1 MVPTEKVEEVPQDRA
16 ASWESRLWRLF
27 ARRGFSTALSVG
39 LVVAAI
45 CLGSF
50 TYMLLTGLTPFS
62 PSRPVVISLLL
73 ANLAVVLVLFALIFW
88 RVIRIILARVSGTAG
103 AKLHAR
109 LVTLFAIVAVMPAI
123 IVAVFAA
130 VTLNRGLDTWFGER
144 AQIIISNAETVAE
157 AYLNE
162 HRQVLRGDTLAMATD
177 INRESALLESDPTY
191 FYTVFNGQTRVRSLH
206 AAYLIKSD
214 GRIVAKARGSVE
226 VGMPA
231 AENFVTA
238 KEDDIAL
245 FIVEDHNQIR
255 ALVALPAL
263 PDTYLYVARF
273 VDAQVLEHL
282 VQTRA
287 AVSEYESLETRRSQF
302 QVTFALIYVTVALIT
317 LLAAIWLG
325 LWAANR
331 IVDPISQLVRAAERV
346 SVGDLRARVPV
357 GGTGDELDM
366 LTGAF
371 NRMTSQLES
380 QRNDLIEANHQLDE
394 RRQFTEAVLSGVS
407 AGVLGLDNEGRITH
421 ANRAALRF
429 FGLSEAK
436 LLDRAIATAIPE
448 MASAVADARAHPD
461 RTAQAQIVIAQAGQE
476 RTLNLRVT
484 REMTDSGQGGFV
496 LTFDDITELVRAQ
509 RTSAWADVARRI
521 AHEIKNPLTPIQLSA
536 ERLRRKYSKEIKSDP
551 DVFEQCTQTIIRQ
564 VGDIGRM
571 VDEFSSF
578 ARMPSA
584 SMKALDINEI
594 LRQAVFLQRVGH
606 SDIEYQLELPE
617 KPVILDCDGRLVS
630 QALTNIL
637 KNAAEA
643 IRGQDEEDE
652 EDGEGRGAPHKTGSE
667 KAGRIHVALVADDD
681 TIEIATTDSG
691 CGLPEADRSRLTEPY
706 MTTRTKG
713 TGLGLAIVNKVM
725 EDHGGQLV
733 LEDAPQG
740 EGWDSGAR
748 VRLVFP
754 RRRAPEDKMQDKIK
768 DKSNET
774 NEGGESNAAGK
785 VTEEAVDGV

>member
-1 MVPTEKVEEVPQDRA
+1 MVPTEQVEEVRQDRA
-16 ASWESRLWRLF
+16 ASWESRLWRLV
-27 ARRGFSTALSVG
+27 ARRGFSTALSIG
-39 LVVAAI
+39 LVVTAI
-45 CLGSF
+45 GLGSF

-62 PSRPVVISLLL
+62 PTRPVVISLLL

-109 LVTLFAIVAVMPAI
+109 LVTLFSIVAVMPAI

-144 AQIIISNAETVAE
+144 AQTIISNAETVAE

-177 INRESALLESDPTY
+177 VNRESALIETDPAY

-231 AENFVTA
+231 PEYFEMA
-238 KEDDIAL
+238 KKEDIAL

-255 ALVALPAL
+255 ALVALPAM

-282 VQTRA
+282 AETRA
-287 AVSEYESLETRRSQF
+287 SVSEYESLESRRSQF

-317 LLAAIWLG
+317 LIAAIWLG

-407 AGVLGLDNEGRITH
+407 AGVLGLDNEGQITH

-429 FGLSEAK
+429 FALSEAK
-436 LLDRAIATAIPE
+436 LLGRAIATAIPE

-461 RTAQAQIVIAQAGQE
+461 RTAQAQIVIPQKGQD

-536 ERLRRKYSKEIKSDP
+536 ERLRRKYGKEITSDP

-564 VGDIGRM
+564 VNDIGRM

-584 SMKALDINEI
+584 SMKALDVNEI

-606 SDIEYQLELPE
+606 PDIEYRLDLPE
-617 KPVILDCDGRLVS
+617 KPVILECDGRLVS

-643 IRGQDEEDE
+643 IRGPEEEEDE
-652 EDGEGRGAPHKTGSE
+652 DEGVPHRASTG
-667 KAGRIHVALVADDD
+667 KAGRIHVALTAGDEL
-681 TIEIATTDSG
+681 IEIATTDSG

-725 EDHGGQLV
+725 EDHGGTLV
-733 LEDAPQG
+733 LEDAPRD
-740 EGWDSGAR
+740 EGWESGAR

-754 RRRAPEDKMQDKIK
+754 RRRPAQE
-768 DKSNET
+768 KSNET
-774 NEGGESNAAGK
+774 GEGGGKQAGPK

>member
-1 MVPTEKVEEVPQDRA
+1 MVPTDQIEEAGRDRTG
-16 ASWESRLWRLF
+16 SWEGRLWQLVN
-27 ARRGFSTALSVG
+27 RRRFSTTFSIG

-50 TYMLLTGLTPFS
+50 TYMLLTGLTPFA
-62 PSRPVVISLLL
+62 PTRPVLISLLL
-73 ANLAVVLVLFALIFW
+73 ANLAIVLVLFALIFW
-88 RVIRIILARVSGTAG
+88 RLIRVILARVSGTAG

-109 LVTLFAIVAVMPAI
+109 LVTMFAVVAVMPAI

-144 AQIIISNAETVAE
+144 AQLIISNAETVAE

-177 INRESALLESDPTY
+177 LDREATLISSDPAY
-191 FYTVFNGQTRVRSLH
+191 FFRLLTGQMRLRSLH
-206 AAYLIKSD
+206 GAYVIKSD
-214 GRIVAKARGSVE
+214 GRILAKAGGSVD

-231 AENFVTA
+231 DSYFETA
-238 KEDDIAL
+238 RKDDVAL

-255 ALVALPAL
+255 ALVALPSVD
-263 PDTYLYVARF
+263 DTYLYVARF

-282 VQTRA
+282 AETRA
-287 AVSEYESLETRRSQF
+287 AVTEYESLETRRSQF
-302 QVTFALIYVTVALIT
+302 QITFALIYVTVALIT

-331 IVDPISQLVRAAERV
+331 IVDPISRLVRAAERV

-357 GGTGDELDM
+357 SGTGDELDM
-366 LTGAF
+366 LSGAF

-407 AGVLGLDNEGRITH
+407 AGVLGLDNEGRVTH

-429 FGLSEAK
+429 FNFTEAR
-436 LLDRAIATAIPE
+436 LLGRPLATAIPE
-448 MASAVADARAHPD
+448 MAPAVADARAHPD
-461 RTAQAQIVIAQAGQE
+461 RTAQAQVIIPEGGQD
-476 RTLNLRVT
+476 RTLNVRVT

-536 ERLRRKYSKEIKSDP
+536 ERLRRKYGKEIKSDP
-551 DVFEQCTQTIIRQ
+551 DIFEQCTQTIIRQ
-564 VGDIGRM
+564 VSDIGRM

-584 SMKALDINEI
+584 SFKPLDLNEI
-594 LRQAVFLQRVGH
+594 LRQAVFLQRIGH
-606 SDIEYQLELPE
+606 PEIEYDLTLPE
-617 KPVILDCDGRLVS
+617 EQTIVECDGRLVS

-643 IRGQDEEDE
+643 IRGHDDGEDE
-652 EDGEGRGAPHKTGSE
+652 DDAEALRASQGKI
-667 KAGRIHVALVADDD
+667 GRIQLNILPGENSVTIVA
-681 TIEIATTDSG
+681 TDSG
-691 CGLPEADRSRLTEPY
+691 CGLPDNNRSRLTEPY
-706 MTTRTKG
+706 MTTHAKG

-725 EDHGGQLV
+725 EDHGGELV
-733 LEDAPQG
+733 LEDAPAD
-740 EGWDSGAR
+740 EGWESGAR

-754 RRRAPEDKMQDKIK
+754 RRRHAD
-768 DKSNET
+768 SSGRHGET
-774 NEGGESNAAGK
+774 RNAGDVAGD
-785 VTEEAVDGV
+785 VSEEAVNGV

>member
-1 MVPTEKVEEVPQDRA
+1 MVPTDQVEEIRPGRA
-16 ASWESRLWRLF
+16 ARWESRLWQMF
-27 ARRGFSTALSVG
+27 SRRRYSAAFSVG
-39 LVVAAI
+39 LVVTAI

-62 PSRPVVISLLL
+62 PTRGLVIALLL
-73 ANLAVVLVLFALIFW
+73 GNLFIVLVLAGLIFW
-88 RVIRIILARVSGTAG
+88 RVVRIILARVSGTAG

-144 AQIIISNAETVAE
+144 AQTIISNAETVAA

-162 HRQVLRGDTLAMATD
+162 HRQVLRADTLAMATD
-177 INRESALLESDPTY
+177 INRESAMLESNPPY
-191 FYTVFNGQTRVRSLH
+191 FMTLFNGQMRVRALH
-206 AAYLIKSD
+206 AAYLIRAD
-214 GRIVAKARGSVE
+214 GRIIAKARGSVD
-226 VGMPA
+226 VGMP
-231 AENFVTA
+231 ETRYFDTA
-238 KEDDIAL
+238 RANDVAL
-245 FIVEDHNQIR
+245 FVVEDYNQIR
-255 ALVALPAL
+255 ALVALPAMEG
-263 PDTYLYVARF
+263 TFLYVARL

-282 VQTRA
+282 AETRA
-287 AVSEYESLETRRSQF
+287 AVSEYENLETRRNQF

-331 IVDPISQLVRAAERV
+331 IVDPISRLVGAAERV
-346 SVGDLRARVPV
+346 SLGDLRARVPV
-357 GGTGDELDM
+357 GGSGDELDM
-366 LTGAF
+366 LSGAF
-371 NRMTSQLES
+371 NRMTSQIES

-429 FGLSEAK
+429 FQRTESQ
-436 LLDRAIATAIPE
+436 LLGNRLESAIPE
-448 MASAVADARAHPD
+448 MAAAVADARAHPD
-461 RTAQAQIVIAQAGQE
+461 RTAQAQIVLARAGQE

-536 ERLRRKYSKEIKSDP
+536 ERIRRKYGKEIVSDP
-551 DVFEQCTQTIIRQ
+551 DVFEQCTETIIRQ
-564 VGDIGRM
+564 VNDIGRM

-584 SMKALDINEI
+584 TMKQLDINEI
-594 LRQAVFLQRVGH
+594 VRQSVFLQRVGH
-606 SDIEYQLELPE
+606 ADIEYNLEMPE
-617 KPVILDCDGRLVS
+617 EPVILECDGRLVS

-637 KNAAEA
+637 KNSAEA
-643 IRGQDEEDE
+643 IRGSGENEGDD
-652 EDGEGRGAPHKTGSE
+652 DGLPAARRTAPNE
-667 KAGRIHVALVADDD
+667 KVGRIDIELIADADVV
-681 TIEIATTDSG
+681 TIIATDSG

-725 EDHGGQLV
+725 EDHGGELR
-733 LEDAPQG
+733 LEDAPVS
-740 EGWDSGAR
+740 EGWESGAR
-748 VRLVFP
+748 VTLIFP
-754 RRRAPEDKMQDKIK
+754 RQRIRK
-768 DKSNET
+768 DASSE
-774 NEGGESNAAGK
+774 ESSGSSEREAEK
-785 VTEEAVDGV
+785 PSKEAVNGV

>member
-1 MVPTEKVEEVPQDRA
+1 MAPTDQADATGPDRTE
-16 ASWESRLWRLF
+16 SWEERLWQL
-27 ARRGFSTALSVG
+27 ANRRGFSATLAIG

-45 CLGSF
+45 GLGSF
-50 TYMLLTGLTPFS
+50 TYMLLTGLTPFT
-62 PSRPVVISLLL
+62 PTRPVLISLLL
-73 ANLAVVLVLFALIFW
+73 ANLTVVLVLFALIFW

-109 LVTLFAIVAVMPAI
+109 LVTMFAIVAVMPAI
-123 IVAVFAA
+123 IVAGFAA
-130 VTLNRGLDTWFGER
+130 ITLNRGLDTWFSER
-144 AQIIISNAETVAE
+144 VQLIISNAETVAE
-157 AYLNE
+157 AYLDE

-177 INRESALLESDPTY
+177 LDRESGMLASNPAFFQQLIS
-191 FYTVFNGQTRVRSLH
+191 GQMRLRSLN

-214 GRIVAKARGSVE
+214 GRILAKARSSVDA
-226 VGMPA
+226 GMPA
-231 AENFVTA
+231 AKYFDLA
-238 KEDDIAL
+238 KKGDVAL
-245 FIVEDHNQIR
+245 FTVEDHNQIR
-255 ALVALPAL
+255 ALVMIPSLD
-263 PDTYLYVARF
+263 DTYLYVARL
-273 VDAQVLEHL
+273 VDARVLTHL
-282 VQTRA
+282 SETRA
-287 AVSEYESLETRRSQF
+287 AVSEYESLESRRDQF

-346 SVGDLRARVPV
+346 SLGDLRARVSV

-380 QRNDLIEANHQLDE
+380 QRNDLIEANYQLDE

-407 AGVLGLDNEGRITH
+407 AGVLGLDNEGLVTH

-429 FGLSEAK
+429 FGLAEAN
-436 LLDRAIATAIPE
+436 LLGRSLATAIPE
-448 MASAVADARAHPD
+448 MAAAVAAARAHPE
-461 RTAQAQIVIAQAGQE
+461 RLAQAQVLIARDGHT

-484 REMTDSGQGGFV
+484 REITDGGRGGFV

-509 RTSAWADVARRI
+509 RTSAWADIARRI

-536 ERLRRKYSKEIKSDP
+536 ERLRRKYGKEIKTDP

-564 VGDIGRM
+564 VNDIGRM

-584 SMKALDINEI
+584 SMKTLDIGEV
-594 LRQAVFLQRVGH
+594 LRQTVFLQRVGH
-606 SDIEYQLELPE
+606 PDIEYQLDLPDT
-617 KPVILDCDGRLVS
+617 PVILECDGRLVS

-643 IRGQDEEDE
+643 IRGRDGDGEDDGDGDEEEAHSDIAN
-652 EDGEGRGAPHKTGSE
+652 DS
-667 KAGRIHVALVADDD
+667 KAGRIHIALVSDEN
-681 TIEIATTDSG
+681 TITVVATDSG
-691 CGLPEADRSRLTEPY
+691 CGLPETDRSRLTEPY

-725 EDHGGQLV
+725 EDHGGRLI
-733 LEDAPQG
+733 LEDAPAG
-740 EGWDSGAR
+740 EGWESGAR
-748 VRLVFP
+748 IKLVFP
-754 RRRAPEDKMQDKIK
+754 RHRGPE
-768 DKSNET
+768 E
-774 NEGGESNAAGK
+774 NAANGTSSETSAQTD
-785 VTEEAVDGV
+785 VMNEAMNGV

>member
-1 MVPTEKVEEVPQDRA
+1 MVSTEQTEEVRQDRA

-27 ARRGFSTALSVG
+27 ARRGVSTALSIG

-62 PSRPVVISLLL
+62 PTRPVVISLLVV
-73 ANLAVVLVLFALIFW
+73 NLAVVLVLFALIFW

-177 INRESALLESDPTY
+177 INRESALLESDPNFFFTL
-191 FYTVFNGQTRVRSLH
+191 FNGQTRVRSLH

-214 GRIVAKARGSVE
+214 GRILVKARGSVE

-231 AENFVTA
+231 AEHFEAA
-238 KEDDIAL
+238 KKDDIAL
-245 FIVEDHNQIR
+245 FVVEDHNQIR
-255 ALVALPAL
+255 ALVALPDL
-263 PDTYLYVARF
+263 VDTYLYVARF

-282 VQTRA
+282 AETRA
-287 AVSEYESLETRRSQF
+287 TVDEYESLESRRSQF
-302 QVTFALIYVTVALIT
+302 QITFALIYVTVALIT
-317 LLAAIWLG
+317 LIAAIWLG

-380 QRNDLIEANHQLDE
+380 QRSDLIEANHQLDE

-436 LLDRAIATAIPE
+436 LLNRAIASTIPQ

-461 RTAQAQIVIAQAGQE
+461 RTAQAQVVIAQGGQE

-484 REMTDSGQGGFV
+484 RELTDSGQGGFV

-536 ERLRRKYSKEIKSDP
+536 ERLRRKYGKEITSDP

-564 VGDIGRM
+564 VNDIGRM

-584 SMKALDINEI
+584 SMKELDINEI
-594 LRQAVFLQRVGH
+594 LRQAVFLQRVAH
-606 SDIEYQLELPE
+606 PDIDYQIELPE
-617 KPVILDCDGRLVS
+617 KPVTLECDGRLVS

-643 IRGQDEEDE
+643 IRGPDEGEEDE
-652 EDGEGRGAPHKTGSE
+652 DGERPAAPRRASQE
-667 KAGRIHVALVADDD
+667 KAGRIHVMLVVDDD
-681 TIEIATTDSG
+681 AIEIRTTDSG
-691 CGLPEADRSRLTEPY
+691 CGLPDADRSRLTEPY

-725 EDHGGQLV
+725 EDHGGTLV
-733 LEDAPQG
+733 LEDAPHD
-740 EGWDSGAR
+740 EGWESGAR

-754 RRRAPEDKMQDKIK
+754 RQRAIAARTSEA
-768 DKSNET
+768 
-774 NEGGESNAAGK
+774 NEGNGNNVAGK

>member
-1 MVPTEKVEEVPQDRA
+1 MVPTDQSNESRRDRA
-16 ASWESRLWRLF
+16 ESWESRLWQLVN
-27 ARRGFSTALSVG
+27 RRGFSTALSVG

-62 PSRPVVISLLL
+62 PSRLVLIALLL
-73 ANLAVVLVLFALIFW
+73 ANLTIVLILFALIFW

-109 LVTLFAIVAVMPAI
+109 LVTMFAIVAVMPAI

-144 AQIIISNAETVAE
+144 AQLIISNAETVAE

-177 INRESALLESDPTY
+177 LDRESALLTGDPVY
-191 FYTVFNGQTRVRSLH
+191 FQRLITGQMRLRSLQ
-206 AAYLIKSD
+206 AAYLVKSD
-214 GRIVAKARGSVE
+214 GRILAKARGSVE
-226 VGMPA
+226 VGMPPS
-231 AENFVTA
+231 EHFGTA
-238 KEDDIAL
+238 KEGDVAL

-255 ALVALPAL
+255 ALVMIPSLPES
-263 PDTYLYVARF
+263 YLYVARF
-273 VDAQVLEHL
+273 VDAQVLTHL
-282 VQTRA
+282 AETRA
-287 AVSEYESLETRRSQF
+287 AVSEYESLESRRNQF

-317 LLAAIWLG
+317 LLAAVWLG

-429 FGLSEAK
+429 FDLTEAM
-436 LLDRAIATAIPE
+436 LIGRALATAIPE
-448 MASAVADARAHPD
+448 MASAVADARAHPE
-461 RTAQAQIVIAQAGQE
+461 RTAQAQIGITRAGHD

-536 ERLRRKYSKEIKSDP
+536 ERLRRKYGKEVKSDP
-551 DVFEQCTQTIIRQ
+551 EVFEQCTQTIIRQ
-564 VGDIGRM
+564 VNDIGRM

-584 SMKALDINEI
+584 SMKSLDIGEI
-594 LRQAVFLQRVGH
+594 LRQSVFLQRVGH
-606 SDIEYQLELPE
+606 PDIEYRLDLPE
-617 KPVILDCDGRLVS
+617 APVVLECDGRLVS

-643 IRGQDEEDE
+643 IRGRDDDGEDE
-652 EDGEGRGAPHKTGSE
+652 AENARDRHRADDTKI
-667 KAGRIHVALVADDD
+667 GRIHIALTSDTDSVVIVA
-681 TIEIATTDSG
+681 TDSG
-691 CGLPEADRSRLTEPY
+691 CGLPETDRSRLTEPY
-706 MTTRTKG
+706 MTTRAKG

-725 EDHGGQLV
+725 EDHGGELV
-733 LEDAPQG
+733 LEDAPVT
-740 EGWDSGAR
+740 EGWESGAR
-748 VRLVFP
+748 VRLIFP
-754 RRRAPEDKMQDKIK
+754 RRRPARAEISGQEE
-768 DKSNET
+768 S
-774 NEGGESNAAGK
+774 GERIAASII
-785 VTEEAVDGV
+785 EEAVNGV

>member
-1 MVPTEKVEEVPQDRA
+1 MVPTDQIEEAGRDRTG
-16 ASWESRLWRLF
+16 SWEGRLWQLVN
-27 ARRGFSTALSVG
+27 RRRFSTTFSIG

-50 TYMLLTGLTPFS
+50 TYMLLTGLTPFA
-62 PSRPVVISLLL
+62 PTRPVLISLLL
-73 ANLAVVLVLFALIFW
+73 ANLAIVLVLFALIFW
-88 RVIRIILARVSGTAG
+88 RLIRVILARISGTAG

-109 LVTLFAIVAVMPAI
+109 LVTMFAVVAVMPAI

-144 AQIIISNAETVAE
+144 AQLIISNAETVAE

-177 INRESALLESDPTY
+177 LDREATLISSDPAY
-191 FYTVFNGQTRVRSLH
+191 FFRLLTGQMRLRSLH
-206 AAYLIKSD
+206 GAYVIKSD
-214 GRIVAKARGSVE
+214 GRILAKAGGSVD

-231 AENFVTA
+231 DSYFETA
-238 KEDDIAL
+238 RKDDVAL

-255 ALVALPAL
+255 ALVALPSVD
-263 PDTYLYVARF
+263 DTYLYVARF

-282 VQTRA
+282 AETRA
-287 AVSEYESLETRRSQF
+287 AVTEYESLETRRSQF
-302 QVTFALIYVTVALIT
+302 QITFALIYVTVALIT

-331 IVDPISQLVRAAERV
+331 IVDPISRLVRAAERV

-357 GGTGDELDM
+357 SGTGDELDM
-366 LTGAF
+366 LSGAF

-407 AGVLGLDNEGRITH
+407 AGVLGLDNEGRVTH

-429 FGLSEAK
+429 FNFTEAK
-436 LLDRAIATAIPE
+436 LLGRSLATAIPE
-448 MASAVADARAHPD
+448 MAPAVADARAHPD
-461 RTAQAQIVIAQAGQE
+461 RTAQAQVIIPEGGQD
-476 RTLNLRVT
+476 RTLNVRVT

-536 ERLRRKYSKEIKSDP
+536 ERLRRKYGKEIKSDP
-551 DVFEQCTQTIIRQ
+551 DIFEQCTQTIIRQ
-564 VGDIGRM
+564 VSDIGRM

-584 SMKALDINEI
+584 SFKPLDLNEI
-594 LRQAVFLQRVGH
+594 LRQAVFLQRIGH
-606 SDIEYQLELPE
+606 PEIEYDLTLPE
-617 KPVILDCDGRLVS
+617 EQTIVECDGRLVS

-643 IRGQDEEDE
+643 IRGHDGEDE
-652 EDGEGRGAPHKTGSE
+652 DDVEALRVSQGKI
-667 KAGRIHVALVADDD
+667 GRIQLNILPGENSVTIVA
-681 TIEIATTDSG
+681 TDSG
-691 CGLPEADRSRLTEPY
+691 CGLPDNNRSRLTEPY
-706 MTTRTKG
+706 MTTHAKG

-725 EDHGGQLV
+725 EDHGGELV
-733 LEDAPQG
+733 LEDAPAD
-740 EGWDSGAR
+740 EGWESGAR

-754 RRRAPEDKMQDKIK
+754 RRRHAE
-768 DKSNET
+768 SSGRHGET
-774 NEGGESNAAGK
+774 RNADDVAGD
-785 VTEEAVDGV
+785 VSEEAVNGV

>member
-1 MVPTEKVEEVPQDRA
+1 MVPTDQIHEAGQGRA
-16 ASWESRLWRLF
+16 GSWEGRLWQLVN
-27 ARRGFSTALSVG
+27 RRRFSTTFSIG

-50 TYMLLTGLTPFS
+50 TYMLLTGLTSFS
-62 PSRPVVISLLL
+62 PTRPVLISLLL
-73 ANLAVVLVLFALIFW
+73 ANLVVVLVLFALIFW
-88 RVIRIILARVSGTAG
+88 RLVRVILARVSGTTG

-109 LVTLFAIVAVMPAI
+109 LVTMFAVVAVMPAI

-144 AQIIISNAETVAE
+144 AQLIISNAETVAE

-177 INRESALLESDPTY
+177 IEREGSSLLSDPAHFHRLIT
-191 FYTVFNGQTRVRSLH
+191 GQMRLRSLH
-206 AAYLIKSD
+206 GAYVIKSD
-214 GRIVAKARGSVE
+214 GRILAKARGSVD
-226 VGMPA
+226 VGMP
-231 AENFVTA
+231 V
-238 KEDDIAL
+238 EDHFDVARKDDVAL

-255 ALVALPAL
+255 ALVALPSL
-263 PDTYLYVARF
+263 EDTYLYVARF
-273 VDAQVLEHL
+273 VDAKVLEHL
-282 VQTRA
+282 AQTRA
-287 AVSEYESLETRRSQF
+287 AVTEYESLETRRNQF
-302 QVTFALIYVTVALIT
+302 QITFGLIYVTVALIT

-331 IVDPISQLVRAAERV
+331 IVDPISRLVRAAERV

-357 GGTGDELDM
+357 SGTGDELDT
-366 LTGAF
+366 LSGAF

-407 AGVLGLDNEGRITH
+407 AGVLGLDNEGRVTH

-429 FGLSEAK
+429 FGFTEAN
-436 LLDRAIATAIPE
+436 LLGKALAAGIPE
-448 MASAVADARAHPD
+448 MAPAVADARAHPD
-461 RTAQAQIVIAQAGQE
+461 RTAQAQVIVPEGGQD
-476 RTLNLRVT
+476 RTLNVRVT

-509 RTSAWADVARRI
+509 RTSAWADIARRI

-536 ERLRRKYSKEIKSDP
+536 ERLRRKYGKEITSDP
-551 DVFEQCTQTIIRQ
+551 DIFEQCTQTIIRQ

-578 ARMPSA
+578 ARMPTA
-584 SMKALDINEI
+584 SFKQLDLNEI
-594 LRQAVFLQRVGH
+594 LRQAVFLQRIGH
-606 SDIEYQLELPE
+606 PEIEYDLALPE
-617 KPVILDCDGRLVS
+617 EPTIVECDGRLVS

-643 IRGQDEEDE
+643 IRGHDSGEDE
-652 EDGEGRGAPHKTGSE
+652 DDAEAPRAFEGKI
-667 KAGRIHVALVADDD
+667 GRIRLTILPDENSVTIVA
-681 TIEIATTDSG
+681 TDSG
-691 CGLPEADRSRLTEPY
+691 CGLPDNNRSRLTEPY
-706 MTTRTKG
+706 MTTHAKG

-725 EDHGGQLV
+725 EDHAGELV
-733 LEDAPQG
+733 LEDAPAD
-740 EGWDSGAR
+740 EGWESGAR

-754 RRRAPEDKMQDKIK
+754 RRRHAESSGRHGKTRNDEDV
-768 DKSNET
+768 
-774 NEGGESNAAGK
+774 AGDAS
-785 VTEEAVDGV
+785 EEAVNGV

>member
-1 MVPTEKVEEVPQDRA
+1 MF
-16 ASWESRLWRLF
+16 SH
-27 ARRGFSTALSVG
+27 RGFSAALSIG

-62 PSRPVVISLLL
+62 PTRGLVISLLL
-73 ANLAVVLVLFALIFW
+73 ANLAIVLVLVGLIFW

-130 VTLNRGLDTWFGER
+130 VTLNRGLDTWFGDR
-144 AQIIISNAETVAE
+144 AQTIISNAETVAA

-162 HRQVLRGDTLAMATD
+162 HRQVLRADTLAMATD
-177 INRESALLESDPTY
+177 INRESELLDSNPAY
-191 FYTVFNGQTRVRSLH
+191 FMTLFNGQMRVRSLH
-206 AAYLIKSD
+206 AAYLIRAD
-214 GRIVAKARGSVE
+214 GRILAKARGSVD
-226 VGMPA
+226 VGMP
-231 AENFVTA
+231 ETRYFDTA
-238 KEDDIAL
+238 RANDVAL
-245 FIVEDHNQIR
+245 FVVEDHNQIR
-255 ALVALPAL
+255 ALVALPSL
-263 PDTYLYVARF
+263 EGTFLYVARL

-282 VQTRA
+282 AETRA
-287 AVSEYESLETRRSQF
+287 AVSEYENLESRRNQF

-331 IVDPISQLVRAAERV
+331 IVDPISRLVGAAERV
-346 SVGDLRARVPV
+346 SLGDLRARVPV

-366 LTGAF
+366 LSGAF
-371 NRMTSQLES
+371 NRMTSQIES

-429 FGLSEAK
+429 FGQTESQLVGRMLES
-436 LLDRAIATAIPE
+436 AIPE
-448 MASAVADARAHPD
+448 MAAAAEDSRAHPE
-461 RTAQAQIVIAQAGQE
+461 RTAQAQIVISRAGQD
-476 RTLNLRVT
+476 RTLNLRAT
-484 REMTDSGQGGFV
+484 REVTDSGQGGFV

-536 ERLRRKYSKEIKSDP
+536 ERIRRKYGKEIVSDP

-564 VGDIGRM
+564 VNDIGRM

-584 SMKALDINEI
+584 SMKEMEVNEI

-606 SDIEYQLELPE
+606 PDIDYKLDMPESSVTLE
-617 KPVILDCDGRLVS
+617 CDGRLVS

-643 IRGQDEEDE
+643 IRGPEEDETDEEGMTSARHATPGAKIGRIHIGLFDEED
-652 EDGEGRGAPHKTGSE
+652 K
-667 KAGRIHVALVADDD
+667 V
-681 TIEIATTDSG
+681 TIIATDSG
-691 CGLPEADRSRLTEPY
+691 CGFPEADRSRLTEPY
-706 MTTRTKG
+706 MTTRAKG

-725 EDHGGQLV
+725 EDHGGELL

-740 EGWDSGAR
+740 EGWESGAR
-748 VRLVFP
+748 VKLVFP
-754 RRRAPEDKMQDKIK
+754 KRRAARRLAGDNNFG
-768 DKSNET
+768 S
-774 NEGGESNAAGK
+774 AASAATK
-785 VTEEAVDGV
+785 ASEEAVNGV

>member
-1 MVPTEKVEEVPQDRA
+1 MVPTDQANEVRDGRA
-16 ASWESRLWRLF
+16 ESWESRLWQLVN
-27 ARRGFSTALSVG
+27 RRGFSTTLSVG

-62 PSRPVVISLLL
+62 PTRPVLISLLL
-73 ANLAVVLVLFALIFW
+73 ANLTIVLVLFALIFW

-109 LVTLFAIVAVMPAI
+109 LVTMFAIVAVMPAI

-144 AQIIISNAETVAE
+144 AQLIISNAETVAE

-177 INRESALLESDPTY
+177 LEREATLLESDPAY
-191 FYTVFNGQTRVRSLH
+191 FQRLITGQMRLRSLQ
-206 AAYLIKSD
+206 AAYLVKSD
-214 GRIVAKARGSVE
+214 GRILAKARASVD

-231 AENFVTA
+231 AEYFETA
-238 KEDDIAL
+238 KAGDVAL
-245 FIVEDHNQIR
+245 FIMDDYNQIR
-255 ALVALPAL
+255 ALVTLPSL

-273 VDAQVLEHL
+273 VDARVLNHL
-282 VQTRA
+282 AETRA
-287 AVSEYESLETRRSQF
+287 AVSEYESLESRRSQF

-331 IVDPISQLVRAAERV
+331 IVDPISHLVRAAERV

-357 GGTGDELDM
+357 GGSGDELDM

-429 FGLSEAK
+429 FGLTESE
-436 LLDRAIATAIPE
+436 LIGRMIATAVPE
-448 MASAVADARAHPD
+448 MALTVADARAHPD
-461 RTAQAQIVIAQAGQE
+461 RTAQMQIVIPRAGQD

-484 REMTDSGQGGFV
+484 REVTDSGRGGFV

-509 RTSAWADVARRI
+509 RISAWADVARRI

-536 ERLRRKYSKEIKSDP
+536 ERLRRKYGKEIKTDP

-564 VGDIGRM
+564 VNDIGRM

-578 ARMPSA
+578 ARMPTA
-584 SMKALDINEI
+584 SMKLLDINEI
-594 LRQAVFLQRVGH
+594 LRQAAFLQRVGH
-606 SDIEYQLELPE
+606 PDIDYQLTLPDT
-617 KPVILDCDGRLVS
+617 PTILECDGRLVS

-643 IRGQDEEDE
+643 IRGQDEEDD
-652 EDGEGRGAPHKTGSE
+652 EDGRSEAKRRKPDDVKT
-667 KAGRIHVALVADDD
+667 GRIHITLASDEN
-681 TIEIATTDSG
+681 TITIAATDSG
-691 CGLPEADRSRLTEPY
+691 CGLPDTDRSRLTEPY
-706 MTTRTKG
+706 MTTRAKG

-725 EDHGGQLV
+725 EDHGGELV
-733 LEDAPQG
+733 LEDAPAG
-740 EGWDSGAR
+740 EGWESGAR
-748 VRLVFP
+748 VKLVFP
-754 RRRAPEDKMQDKIK
+754 RKRPVQRNVAQEAD
-768 DKSNET
+768 S
-774 NEGGESNAAGK
+774 GRYNAAD
-785 VTEEAVDGV
+785 VTEEAVNGV

>member
-1 MVPTEKVEEVPQDRA
+1 MVPTDQAHEPGLDRA
-16 ASWESRLWRLF
+16 GSWEGRLWQF
-27 ARRGFSTALSVG
+27 VNRRRFSTTFSIG
-39 LVVAAI
+39 LVVVAL

-50 TYMLLTGLTPFS
+50 TYMLLTGLTPFT
-62 PSRPVVISLLL
+62 PTRPVLISLLV
-73 ANLAVVLVLFALIFW
+73 ANLALVLILFALIIW
-88 RVIRIILARVSGTAG
+88 RLIRVILARVSGTAG

-109 LVTLFAIVAVMPAI
+109 LVTMFAVVAVMPAI

-130 VTLNRGLDTWFGER
+130 VTLNRGLDTWFGKR
-144 AQIIISNAETVAE
+144 AQLIISNAETVAE

-162 HRQVLRGDTLAMATD
+162 HRQVLRGDTLAMASD
-177 INRESALLESDPTY
+177 LNREIALLVTEPPY
-191 FYTVFNGQTRVRSLH
+191 FHRLLTGQMRLRSLH
-206 AAYLIKSD
+206 GAYIIKSD
-214 GRIVAKARGSVE
+214 GRILAKAAGSVD

-231 AENFVTA
+231 TRYFETA
-238 KEDDIAL
+238 KADDVAL
-245 FIVEDHNQIR
+245 FIVEDNNQIR
-255 ALVALPAL
+255 ALMALPSL
-263 PDTYLYVARF
+263 DDTYLYVARF

-282 VQTRA
+282 AETRA
-287 AVSEYESLETRRSQF
+287 AVSEYESLETRRNQF
-302 QVTFALIYVTVALIT
+302 QITFALIYVTVALIT

-331 IVDPISQLVRAAERV
+331 IVDPISRLVRAAERV

-357 GGTGDELDM
+357 SGTGDELDM

-380 QRNDLIEANHQLDE
+380 QRNDLIKANHQLDE

-407 AGVLGLDNEGRITH
+407 AGVLGLDNEGRVTH

-429 FGLSEAK
+429 FRLTEAK
-436 LLDRAIATAIPE
+436 LLGRDVAVAIPE
-448 MASAVADARAHPD
+448 MAASVADARAHPE
-461 RTAQAQIVIAQAGQE
+461 RTAQAQIIIPEGGQD
-476 RTLNLRVT
+476 RTLNVRVT

-536 ERLRRKYSKEIKSDP
+536 ERLRRKYGKEIASDP
-551 DVFEQCTQTIIRQ
+551 EIFEQCTQTIIRQ

-584 SMKALDINEI
+584 SMKSLDLNEI
-594 LRQAVFLQRVGH
+594 LRQAVFLQRIGH
-606 SDIEYQLELPE
+606 PEIDYELVLPPEQTVIE
-617 KPVILDCDGRLVS
+617 CDGRLVS

-643 IRGQDEEDE
+643 IRGHDNEDDE
-652 EDGEGRGAPHKTGSE
+652 GEGEKRDRGKI
-667 KAGRIHVALVADDD
+667 GRIHVTIVPDEHNVTVVA
-681 TIEIATTDSG
+681 TDSG
-691 CGLPEADRSRLTEPY
+691 CGLPDSNRSRLTEPY
-706 MTTRTKG
+706 MTTHAKG

-725 EDHGGQLV
+725 EDHGGALV
-733 LEDAPQG
+733 LEDAPVA
-740 EGWDSGAR
+740 EGWESGAR

-754 RRRAPEDKMQDKIK
+754 RRRLVDGKEKQK
-768 DKSNET
+768 T
-774 NEGGESNAAGK
+774 VRNADRVAGD

>member
-1 MVPTEKVEEVPQDRA
+1 MVPTDQAHDGGEDRPG
-16 ASWESRLWRLF
+16 SWEGRLWQF
-27 ARRGFSTALSVG
+27 VTRRGFSTTFSIG
-39 LVVAAI
+39 LVVVAI

-50 TYMLLTGLTPFS
+50 TYMLLTGLTPFA
-62 PSRPVVISLLL
+62 PTRPVLISLLV
-73 ANLAVVLVLFALIFW
+73 ANLALVLVLFALIFW
-88 RVIRIILARVSGTAG
+88 RLIRVILARVSGTAG

-109 LVTLFAIVAVMPAI
+109 LVTMFAVLAVMPAI

-177 INRESALLESDPTY
+177 IDREVPVLATDPTY
-191 FYTVFNGQTRVRSLH
+191 FHRLLTGQMRLRSLH
-206 AAYLIKSD
+206 AAYVIKSD
-214 GRIVAKARGSVE
+214 GRILAKAGGSVE

-231 AENFVTA
+231 PVYFDTA
-238 KEDDIAL
+238 RKDDVAL

-255 ALVALPAL
+255 ALVALPSL
-263 PDTYLYVARF
+263 DDTYLYVARF
-273 VDAQVLEHL
+273 VDAQVLDHL
-282 VQTRA
+282 AETRE

-302 QVTFALIYVTVALIT
+302 QITFALIYVTVALIT

-331 IVDPISQLVRAAERV
+331 IVDPISRLVRAAERV

-357 GGTGDELDM
+357 SGTGDELDM

-407 AGVLGLDNEGRITH
+407 AGVLGLDNEGQVTH

-429 FGLSEAK
+429 FRLTEAK
-436 LLDRAIATAIPE
+436 LLGRSIATAIPE
-448 MASAVADARAHPD
+448 MASAVADARAHPE
-461 RTAQAQIVIAQAGQE
+461 RTAQAQIIIPEGGQD
-476 RTLNLRVT
+476 RTLNVRVT

-536 ERLRRKYSKEIKSDP
+536 ERLRRKYGKEIASDP
-551 DVFEQCTQTIIRQ
+551 EIFEQCTQTIIRQ
-564 VGDIGRM
+564 VNDIGRM

-578 ARMPSA
+578 ARMPTA
-584 SMKALDINEI
+584 SMKSLDLNEI
-594 LRQAVFLQRVGH
+594 LRQAVFLQRIGH
-606 SDIEYQLELPE
+606 PEIDYELELPGE
-617 KPVILDCDGRLVS
+617 PTVIECDGRLVS

-643 IRGQDEEDE
+643 IRGHDNEDDDEDGVEKPAPQEGKIGHIHVTIVQDENNV
-652 EDGEGRGAPHKTGSE
+652 TV
-667 KAGRIHVALVADDD
+667 VA
-681 TIEIATTDSG
+681 TDSG
-691 CGLPEADRSRLTEPY
+691 CGLPDNNRSRLTEPY
-706 MTTRTKG
+706 ITTHAKG

-725 EDHGGQLV
+725 EDHGGELV
-733 LEDAPQG
+733 LEDAPAD
-740 EGWDSGAR
+740 EGWESGAR

-754 RRRAPEDKMQDKIK
+754 RRRLVK
-768 DKSNET
+768 DKEK
-774 NEGGESNAAGK
+774 NARDADSVAGD

>member
-1 MVPTEKVEEVPQDRA
+1 MVPTDQAHDAGQDRA
-16 ASWESRLWRLF
+16 GSWEGRLWQLVN
-27 ARRGFSTALSVG
+27 RRRFSTTFSIG

-50 TYMLLTGLTPFS
+50 TYMLLTGLTPFE
-62 PSRPVVISLLL
+62 PTRPVLISLLL
-73 ANLAVVLVLFALIFW
+73 TNLAVVLVLFALIFW
-88 RVIRIILARVSGTAG
+88 RLIRVILARVSGTAG

-109 LVTLFAIVAVMPAI
+109 LVTMFAVVAVMPAI

-144 AQIIISNAETVAE
+144 AQLIISNAETVAE

-177 INRESALLESDPTY
+177 IDREASLILADPAYFHRLLT
-191 FYTVFNGQTRVRSLH
+191 GQMRLRSLH
-206 AAYLIKSD
+206 GAYIIRSD
-214 GRIVAKARGSVE
+214 GRILAKAGGSVE

-231 AENFVTA
+231 ATYFDTA
-238 KEDDIAL
+238 RSDDVAL
-245 FIVEDHNQIR
+245 FVVEDHNQIR
-255 ALVALPAL
+255 ALVALPSL
-263 PDTYLYVARF
+263 DNTFLYVARF

-282 VQTRA
+282 AETRA
-287 AVSEYESLETRRSQF
+287 AVTEYESLETRRNQF
-302 QVTFALIYVTVALIT
+302 QITFALIYVTVALIT

-331 IVDPISQLVRAAERV
+331 IVDPISRLVRAAERV

-357 GGTGDELDM
+357 SGTGDELDM

-407 AGVLGLDNEGRITH
+407 AGVLGLDNEGRVTH

-429 FGLSEAK
+429 FRLTEAK
-436 LLDRAIATAIPE
+436 LLGRSVATAIPE

-461 RTAQAQIVIAQAGQE
+461 RTAQAQVIIPEGGQD
-476 RTLNLRVT
+476 RTLNVRVT

-536 ERLRRKYSKEIKSDP
+536 ERLRRKYGKEIASDP
-551 DVFEQCTQTIIRQ
+551 EIFEQCTQTIIRQ

-584 SMKALDINEI
+584 SMKALDLNEI
-594 LRQAVFLQRVGH
+594 LRQAVFLQRIGH
-606 SDIEYQLELPE
+606 PEIEYGLEVPAGE
-617 KPVILDCDGRLVS
+617 TIIECDGRLVS

-643 IRGQDEEDE
+643 IRGHDEEEEDE
-652 EDGEGRGAPHKTGSE
+652 GTASE
-667 KAGRIHVALVADDD
+667 KQQGKIGRIHVIIVQDEDNV
-681 TIEIATTDSG
+681 TVVVTDSG
-691 CGLPEADRSRLTEPY
+691 CGLPDNNRSRLTEPY
-706 MTTRTKG
+706 MTTHAKG

-725 EDHGGQLV
+725 EDHGGELV
-733 LEDAPQG
+733 LEDAPAD
-740 EGWDSGAR
+740 EGWESGAR

-754 RRRAPEDKMQDKIK
+754 RRRSSEDKGKEK
-768 DKSNET
+768 KARSA
-774 NEGGESNAAGK
+774 SSAAGDL
-785 VTEEAVDGV
+785 TEEAVNGV

>member
-1 MVPTEKVEEVPQDRA
+1 MVPTDQVDEIRPGRA
-16 ASWESRLWRLF
+16 ARWESRLWRMF
-27 ARRGFSTALSVG
+27 SHRRFSAALSIG

-62 PSRPVVISLLL
+62 PTRGLVISLLL
-73 ANLAVVLVLFALIFW
+73 ANLAIVLVLVGLIIW

-130 VTLNRGLDTWFGER
+130 VTLNRGLDTWFGDR
-144 AQIIISNAETVAE
+144 AQTIISNAETVAA

-162 HRQVLRGDTLAMATD
+162 HRQVLRADTLAMATD
-177 INRESALLESDPTY
+177 INRESDLLDSNPPY
-191 FYTVFNGQTRVRSLH
+191 FMTLFNGQMRVRSLH
-206 AAYLIKSD
+206 AAYLIRAD
-214 GRIVAKARGSVE
+214 GRILAKARGSVD
-226 VGMPA
+226 VGMP
-231 AENFVTA
+231 ETRYFDTA
-238 KEDDIAL
+238 RANDVAL
-245 FIVEDHNQIR
+245 FVVEDHNQIR
-255 ALVALPAL
+255 ALVALPAMEG
-263 PDTYLYVARF
+263 TFLYVARL
-273 VDAQVLEHL
+273 VDAQVLDHL
-282 VQTRA
+282 AETRA
-287 AVSEYESLETRRSQF
+287 AVSEYENLESRRNQF

-331 IVDPISQLVRAAERV
+331 IVDPISRLVGAAERV
-346 SVGDLRARVPV
+346 SLGDLRARVPV
-357 GGTGDELDM
+357 GVTGDELDM
-366 LTGAF
+366 LSGAF
-371 NRMTSQLES
+371 NRMTSQIES

-429 FGLSEAK
+429 FGQTESQ
-436 LLDRAIATAIPE
+436 LLGRMLETAIPE
-448 MASAVADARAHPD
+448 MAAAMADSRAHPD
-461 RTAQAQIVIAQAGQE
+461 RTVQAQIVISRAGQD
-476 RTLNLRVT
+476 RTLNLRAT
-484 REMTDSGQGGFV
+484 REMTDSGKGGFV

-536 ERLRRKYSKEIKSDP
+536 ERIRRKYGKEIVSDP

-564 VGDIGRM
+564 VNDIGRM

-584 SMKALDINEI
+584 SMKELDINEI
-594 LRQAVFLQRVGH
+594 LRQSVFLQRVGH
-606 SDIEYQLELPE
+606 PDIEYRLDMPDTPTILE
-617 KPVILDCDGRLVS
+617 CDGRLVS

-643 IRGQDEEDE
+643 IRGPEESEAE
-652 EDGEGRGAPHKTGSE
+652 EEGGLSAAMHGPGE
-667 KAGRIHVALVADDD
+667 KAGRIHVRLLDEGDTVTIVA
-681 TIEIATTDSG
+681 TDSG

-725 EDHGGQLV
+725 EDHGGDLQ
-733 LEDAPQG
+733 LEDAPSE
-740 EGWDSGAR
+740 EGWESGAR
-748 VRLVFP
+748 VKLVFP
-754 RRRAPEDKMQDKIK
+754 KRRTAKAGAGGDNSGGAERASAKT
-768 DKSNET
+768 S
-774 NEGGESNAAGK
+774 
-785 VTEEAVDGV
+785 EEAVNGV